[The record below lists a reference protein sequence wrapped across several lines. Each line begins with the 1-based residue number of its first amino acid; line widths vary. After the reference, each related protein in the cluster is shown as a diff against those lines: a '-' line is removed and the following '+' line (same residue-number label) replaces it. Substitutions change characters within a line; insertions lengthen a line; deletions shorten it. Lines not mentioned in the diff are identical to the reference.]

1 MRNIYIRID
10 CDNVGDKIE
19 FALYNN
25 DPKAAQEISD
35 SIKTNIKWL
44 IESINQISI
53 GKVLLVGSDDI
64 LFETNEEFFNVE
76 KLENLKQEFFI
87 KTNITLSIGIGFS
100 IVDALT
106 NLKIAKIS
114 GKNKI
119 ILNRYYS

>member
-25 DPKAAQEISD
+25 DPKTAQEISD

-44 IESINQISI
+44 IENINQIST
-53 GKVLLVGSDDI
+53 GKVLLIGSDDI

-119 ILNRYYS
+119 IVNRYYS